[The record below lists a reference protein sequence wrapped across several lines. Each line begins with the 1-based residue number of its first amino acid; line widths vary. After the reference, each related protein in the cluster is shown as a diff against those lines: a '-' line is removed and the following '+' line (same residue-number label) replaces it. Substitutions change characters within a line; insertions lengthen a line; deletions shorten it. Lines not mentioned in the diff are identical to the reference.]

1 LTRIPPKACVVKAQ
15 VGLYNLDR
23 GPRSRHRIGI
33 YQITTPIGEGGM
45 GAVHR
50 ARDTQLG
57 RDVALKVLPDSF
69 STDPDRVARFTR
81 EAQVLASLDH
91 PNIATIYGL
100 ERVGTNQIIVMEMVE
115 GATLEARLAHGP
127 LAIDEA
133 RHVGIQIADALDAAH
148 ERGIVHR
155 DLKPSNV
162 VIRPDGNVRV
172 LDFGSGSPLLSDA
185 RGSRTKLR
193 DATLRRAHWWRSEPS
208 VVQQRE
214 MPPKRGLLASSVA

>member
-1 LTRIPPKACVVKAQ
+1 
-15 VGLYNLDR
+15 
-23 GPRSRHRIGI
+23 
-33 YQITTPIGEGGM
+33 M
-45 GAVHR
+45 GAVYR
-50 ARDTQLG
+50 ARDAQLS

-69 STDPDRVARFTR
+69 SNDPDRVARFTR

-91 PNIATIYGL
+91 PNIARIYGL
-100 ERVGTNQIIVMEMVE
+100 ERFGTNQIIVMEMVE
-115 GATLEARLAHGP
+115 GATLEARIAHGP

-172 LDFGSGSPLLSDA
+172 LDFGLATA
-185 RGSRTKLR
+185 R
-193 DATLRRAHWWRSEPS
+193 
-208 VVQQRE
+208 
-214 MPPKRGLLASSVA
+214 